1 MVSAEEFFKDSDD
14 EETTDEADED
24 KDVDETSKFF
34 QDSDDEEVT
43 DEAEEE
49 EKKVDEAEDKEVD
62 EADDEEVDEAEKE
75 EKLQESLK
83 SFVKKNKHLFA

>member
-1 MVSAEEFFKDSDD
+1 MQLESLGILLYLGI
-14 EETTDEADED
+14 
-24 KDVDETSKFF
+24 
-34 QDSDDEEVT
+34 
-43 DEAEEE
+43 
-49 EKKVDEAEDKEVD
+49 EVD